1 MKNLLL
7 ITFLFLL
14 NACSTYV
21 EEANNKEFKPL
32 TPSFEEFNKEEP
44 TNGSIFSAS
53 SSGLFSS
60 DRRAKRV
67 GDILSVT
74 LSETFS
80 SNKAVTNSS
89 GKTDTIGAEVGPTGL
104 LRNFAGLGGSASK
117 TNSFSG
123 SMATNQSNSL
133 SGTLSATIVR
143 VFPNGNFEIKGQKKL
158 RITEGTEYIRLSGI
172 IRPQDISTTNT
183 VSSAKIAE
191 AQIEYVG
198 AGILDS
204 ATKPGWGSQIFRAIS
219 PFWGLKNEKNN
230 NHFLIS
236 VNRII
241 LFS

>member
-1 MKNLLL
+1 MKRL
-7 ITFLFLL
+7 ISIIIFVMLSG
-14 NACSTYV
+14 CSTYV
-21 EEANNKEFKPL
+21 EETNNQQFKPL
-32 TPSFEEFNKEEP
+32 RPSFEEFEKAEP
-44 TNGSIFSAS
+44 SNGSIYSTS
-53 SSGLFSS
+53 STGLFSS
-60 DRRAKRV
+60 DRRAKKV

-89 GKTDTIGAEVGPTGL
+89 AKADTIGAEVGPTGI
-104 LRNFAGLGGSASK
+104 LRNLAGLGGSASK

-133 SGTLSATIVR
+133 SGTVSATIVR
-143 VFPNGNFEIKGQKKL
+143 VFPNGNLEIKGQKKL

-172 IRPQDISTTNT
+172 IRPEDISTTNT

-204 ATKPGWGSQIFRAIS
+204 ATKPGWGSKIFRAIS
-219 PFWGLKNEKNN
+219 PF
-230 NHFLIS
+230 
-236 VNRII
+236 
-241 LFS
+241 

>member
-1 MKNLLL
+1 MKKIIYIIFFVILSG
-7 ITFLFLL
+7 
-14 NACSTYV
+14 CSTYV
-21 EEANNKEFKPL
+21 EEVNNQQFKPL
-32 TPSFEEFNKEEP
+32 RPSFEEFERAEP
-44 TNGSIFSAS
+44 SNGSIYSTS

-60 DRRAKRV
+60 DRRAKKV

-89 GKTDTIGAEVGPTGL
+89 AKADNIGAEVGPTGFMK
-104 LRNFAGLGGSASK
+104 NFRLSGSVAK
-117 TNSFSG
+117 TNSFAG

-143 VFPNGNFEIKGQKKL
+143 VFPNGNLEIKGQKKL

-172 IRPQDISTTNT
+172 IRPGDISTTNT

-204 ATKPGWGSQIFRAIS
+204 ATKPGWGSKIFRAIS
-219 PFWGLKNEKNN
+219 PF
-230 NHFLIS
+230 
-236 VNRII
+236 
-241 LFS
+241 

>member
-1 MKNLLL
+1 MKKL
-7 ITFLFLL
+7 IIIVSIFFINGCT
-14 NACSTYV
+14 TYV
-21 EEANNKEFKPL
+21 EEVNNKQFKPL
-32 TPSFEEFNKEEP
+32 TPSFEEFNREEP
-44 TNGSIFSAS
+44 SNGTIFSTS
-53 SSGLFSS
+53 SAGLFSS
-60 DRRAKRV
+60 DRRAKKV

-89 GKTDTIGAEVGPTGL
+89 GKTDTIGAEVGPTGI

-133 SGTLSATIVR
+133 SGTLSATVVR
-143 VFPNGNFEIKGQKKL
+143 VFPNGNLEIKGQKKL

-172 IRPQDISTTNT
+172 IRPQDISTTNS

-204 ATKPGWGSQIFRAIS
+204 ATKPGWGSKIFRAIS
-219 PFWGLKNEKNN
+219 PF
-230 NHFLIS
+230 
-236 VNRII
+236 
-241 LFS
+241 

>member
-1 MKNLLL
+1 MKKIIFIL
-7 ITFLFLL
+7 TFMMLSG
-14 NACSTYV
+14 CSTYV
-21 EEANNKEFKPL
+21 EEVNNQQFKPL
-32 TPSFEEFNKEEP
+32 RPSFEEFERAEP
-44 TNGSIFSAS
+44 SNG
-53 SSGLFSS
+53 SS
-60 DRRAKRV
+60 DRRAKKV

-89 GKTDTIGAEVGPTGL
+89 AKADNIAAEVGPTGIM
-104 LRNFAGLGGSASK
+104 RNFAGLGGSASK

-143 VFPNGNFEIKGQKKL
+143 VFPNGNLEIKGQKKL

-172 IRPQDISTTNT
+172 IRPEDISTTNT

-219 PFWGLKNEKNN
+219 PF
-230 NHFLIS
+230 
-236 VNRII
+236 
-241 LFS
+241 

>member
-1 MKNLLL
+1 MKKIIYIIFYVILSG
-7 ITFLFLL
+7 
-14 NACSTYV
+14 CSTYV
-21 EEANNKEFKPL
+21 EEVNNQQFKPL
-32 TPSFEEFNKEEP
+32 RPSFEEFERAEP
-44 TNGSIFSAS
+44 SNGSIYSTS

-60 DRRAKRV
+60 DRRAKKV

-89 GKTDTIGAEVGPTGL
+89 AKADNIGAEIGPTGFMK
-104 LRNFAGLGGSASK
+104 NFRLSGSVAK
-117 TNSFSG
+117 TNSFAG

-143 VFPNGNFEIKGQKKL
+143 VFPNGNLEIKGQKKL

-172 IRPQDISTTNT
+172 IRPEDISTTNT

-204 ATKPGWGSQIFRAIS
+204 ATKPGWGSKIFRAIS
-219 PFWGLKNEKNN
+219 PF
-230 NHFLIS
+230 
-236 VNRII
+236 
-241 LFS
+241 

>member
-1 MKNLLL
+1 MKKFNWVIIVGILSG
-7 ITFLFLL
+7 
-14 NACSTYV
+14 CSTYV
-21 EEANNKEFKPL
+21 EEVNNQQFKPL
-32 TPSFEEFNKEEP
+32 RPSFEEFERVEP
-44 TNGSIFSAS
+44 SNGSIYSTS

-60 DRRAKRV
+60 DRRAKKV

-89 GKTDTIGAEVGPTGL
+89 AKADNIGAEVGPTGFMK
-104 LRNFAGLGGSASK
+104 NFRLSGSVAK
-117 TNSFSG
+117 TNSFAG

-143 VFPNGNFEIKGQKKL
+143 VFPNGNLEIKGQKKL

-172 IRPQDISTTNT
+172 IRPEDISTTNT

-204 ATKPGWGSQIFRAIS
+204 ATKPGWGSKIFRAIS
-219 PFWGLKNEKNN
+219 PF
-230 NHFLIS
+230 
-236 VNRII
+236 
-241 LFS
+241 

>member
-1 MKNLLL
+1 MKK
-7 ITFLFLL
+7 ILFILSFIIL
-14 NACSTYV
+14 NGCSTYV
-21 EEANNKEFKPL
+21 EEANNQQFKPL
-32 TPSFEEFNKEEP
+32 TPSFDEFKRAEP
-44 TNGSIFSAS
+44 SNGSIYSTS

-60 DRRAKRV
+60 DRRAKKV

-74 LSETFS
+74 LTETFS

-89 GKTDTIGAEVGPTGL
+89 AKADNIGAKIGGTGVMNL
-104 LRNFAGLGGSASK
+104 AGSLGGAVSK

-133 SGTLSATIVR
+133 SGTVSATIVR

-172 IRPQDISTTNT
+172 IRPEDISTTNT
-183 VSSAKIAE
+183 VSSSKIAE

-204 ATKPGWGSQIFRAIS
+204 ATKPSWGSKIFRAIS
-219 PFWGLKNEKNN
+219 PF
-230 NHFLIS
+230 
-236 VNRII
+236 
-241 LFS
+241 

>member
-1 MKNLLL
+1 MKKL
-7 ITFLFLL
+7 IIIAFILFI
-14 NACSTYV
+14 NGCSTYV
-21 EEANNKEFKPL
+21 EEVNNKQFKPL
-32 TPSFEEFNKEEP
+32 TPSFEEFNREEP
-44 TNGSIFSAS
+44 SNGAIFSTS

-60 DRRAKRV
+60 DRRAKKV

-133 SGTLSATIVR
+133 SGTLSATVVR
-143 VFPNGNFEIKGQKKL
+143 VFPNGNLEIKGQKKL

-172 IRPQDISTTNT
+172 IRPQDISTTNS

-204 ATKPGWGSQIFRAIS
+204 ATKPGWGSRIFRAIS
-219 PFWGLKNEKNN
+219 PF
-230 NHFLIS
+230 
-236 VNRII
+236 
-241 LFS
+241 

>member
-1 MKNLLL
+1 MKNL
-7 ITFLFLL
+7 IFISILFFV
-14 NACSTYV
+14 NGCSTYV
-21 EEANNKEFKPL
+21 EEANNKHFTPL
-32 TPSFEEFNKEEP
+32 TPSFEEFNKDEP
-44 TNGSIFSAS
+44 SNGSIYSTSSA
-53 SSGLFSS
+53 GLFSS
-60 DRRAKRV
+60 DRRAKKV

-89 GKTDTIGAEVGPTGL
+89 GKTDTIGAEVGPTGI

-133 SGTLSATIVR
+133 SGTLSATVVR
-143 VFPNGNFEIKGQKKL
+143 VFPNGNLEIKGQKKL
-158 RITEGTEYIRLSGI
+158 RITEGTEYIRLTGI
-172 IRPQDISTTNT
+172 IRPQDISTSNS

-204 ATKPGWGSQIFRAIS
+204 ASKPGWGSAFFRAIS
-219 PFWGLKNEKNN
+219 PF
-230 NHFLIS
+230 
-236 VNRII
+236 
-241 LFS
+241 

>member
-1 MKNLLL
+1 MKIIL
-7 ITFLFLL
+7 IFFIMLSG
-14 NACSTYV
+14 CSTYV
-21 EEANNKEFKPL
+21 EEVNNQQFKPL
-32 TPSFEEFNKEEP
+32 RPSFEEFEKADP
-44 TNGSIFSAS
+44 SNGSIYSTS

-60 DRRAKRV
+60 DRRAKKV

-89 GKTDTIGAEVGPTGL
+89 AKADNIGAEVGPTGFMK
-104 LRNFAGLGGSASK
+104 NFRLSGSVAK
-117 TNSFSG
+117 TNSFAG

-143 VFPNGNFEIKGQKKL
+143 VFPNGNLEIKGQKKL

-172 IRPQDISTTNT
+172 IRPEDISTTNT
-183 VSSAKIAE
+183 VSSSKIAE

-204 ATKPGWGSQIFRAIS
+204 ATKPGWGSKIFRAIS
-219 PFWGLKNEKNN
+219 PF
-230 NHFLIS
+230 
-236 VNRII
+236 
-241 LFS
+241 